1 MPSFYSLYTVR
12 SGLYAAQRAL
22 EVLGQNVSNANTV
35 GYSRQEV
42 SLAATEP
49 SQVIKAG
56 GRGISDVNVMRYR
69 DEFLDRQWRS
79 RTGMQA
85 YYGTR
90 SSQLSQVE
98 HIVGDLSEGGFRT
111 ALDQFFSSWENLS
124 LRPADAGARAQVISA
139 AEDFLGLAKTSFDD
153 LAQLRLNIDEAVRN
167 KVSEVNSATQQL
179 ADLNQAI
186 LNGELN
192 QQQAN
197 QLRDQRDKLIDSVAK
212 VAGVTTVPQADGTVS
227 VHLGSLPLVDKAT
240 AYPIDASIAQ
250 EADMDPDPTILS
262 TRQFTT
268 SLTWN
273 GTTNQAK
280 FQSGELG
287 SLLELRDQVVPSY
300 MKYLDNLVRT
310 VATTVNDAHKAG
322 VPVANQVDVF
332 DLQPD
337 WMSIQMNPALRADP
351 SLVLAAATL
360 PAGAGDGDRARA
372 IAALRDAALLT
383 GEPVGTLL
391 VSPGEYLRS
400 IHTVIGLQTQQ
411 ALRRSEAA
419 DLQVDQAEKQRQSVS
434 GVSLDDEMTKMI
446 QYQQAYNAAG
456 RMMTAIDEMLDAII
470 NRVGV
475 VGR

>member
-1 MPSFYSLYTVR
+1 MPSFNSLYTVR

-22 EVLGQNVSNANTV
+22 EVIGQNVSNASTV

-42 SLAATEP
+42 SLAASEP

-56 GRGISDVNVMRYR
+56 GRGISDVNVLRYR

-79 RTGMQA
+79 RTGSQS

-98 HIVGDLSEGGFRT
+98 HIVGDLSEGGLRT
-111 ALDQFFSSWENLS
+111 ALDEFFNSWQNLS
-124 LRPADAGARAQVISA
+124 LRPADAGARVQVVSA
-139 AEDFLGLAKTSFDD
+139 AEDLLDLAKTSFND
-153 LAQLRLNIDEAVRN
+153 LAQLRLNMDEAIRN
-167 KVSEVNSATQQL
+167 KVSEVNNATGQL
-179 ADLNQAI
+179 AELNQAI
-186 LNGELN
+186 VNGELN

-197 QLRDQRDKLIDSVAK
+197 QLRDQRDKLIDSIAK
-212 VAGVTTVPQADGTVS
+212 LAGVTTVPQADGTIS

-240 AYPIDASIAQ
+240 AYSIDATIAQ
-250 EADMDPDPTILS
+250 EADMDPDLAIVS

-268 SLTWN
+268 TLTWN

-287 SLLELRDQVVPSY
+287 SLLELRDQVIPGY

-310 VATTVNDAHKAG
+310 VATNVNTAHNAG
-322 VPVANQVDVF
+322 VPVGSEVDIF
-332 DLQPD
+332 DIQPD
-337 WMSIQMNPALRADP
+337 WMSIQVNSAVKADP
-351 SLVLAAATL
+351 SLILAAATL
-360 PAGAGDGDRARA
+360 PAVDGDGERARA
-372 IAALRDAALLT
+372 IAALLDAPILT
-383 GEPVGTLL
+383 GAPVGTRT
-391 VSPGEYLRS
+391 VTAGEYLRS
-400 IHTVIGLQTQQ
+400 VHTAIGLDTQQ
-411 ALRRSEAA
+411 AVRRSEAA
-419 DLQVDQAEKQRQSVS
+419 DLQVEQAEKQRQSVS

-456 RMMTAIDEMLDAII
+456 RMMTAIDEMLDAVI
-470 NRVGV
+470 NRVGI

>member
-22 EVLGQNVSNANTV
+22 EVLGQNVSNASTA
-35 GYSRQEV
+35 GYTRQEV
-42 SLAATEP
+42 SLAASEP

-56 GRGISDVNVMRYR
+56 GRGISDINVLRYR

-79 RTGMQA
+79 RAGAQS

-90 SSQLSQVE
+90 SGQLGQVE
-98 HIVGDLSEGGFRT
+98 HIVGDLAEGGLRT
-111 ALDQFFSSWENLS
+111 ALDEFFNSWQNLS
-124 LRPADAGARAQVISA
+124 LRPADTGARVQVVSA
-139 AEDFLGLAKTSFDD
+139 AEDLLGIAKTSFND
-153 LAQLRLNIDEAVRN
+153 LAQLRLNSDEAIRN
-167 KVSEVNSATQQL
+167 KVSEVNNASGQL
-179 ADLNQAI
+179 AELNQAI
-186 LNGELN
+186 RNGELN

-197 QLRDQRDKLIDSVAK
+197 QLRDQRDKLIDSISK
-212 VAGVTTVPQADGTVS
+212 LAGVTTVAQADGTVS

-240 AYPIDASIAQ
+240 AYPIDSAIAQ
-250 EADMDPDPTILS
+250 EADMDPDPTIMS

-273 GTTNQAK
+273 GTTNQVK

-287 SLLELRDQVVPSY
+287 SLLELRDQVVPGY

-310 VATTVNDAHKAG
+310 VATNVNIAHKAG
-322 VPVANQVDVF
+322 VPAASQVDIFTV
-332 DLQPD
+332 QSD
-337 WMSIQMNPALRADP
+337 WMAIQVNPAVKADP
-351 SLVLAAATL
+351 SLILAASTF
-360 PAGAGDGDRARA
+360 PAGDGDGDRARA
-372 IAALRDAALLT
+372 IAALRDAPILT
-383 GEPVGTLL
+383 GAPVGTRT
-391 VSPGEYLRS
+391 VSAGEYLRS
-400 IHTVIGLQTQQ
+400 VHTIIGLDTQQ
-411 ALRRSEAA
+411 AGRRSEAA
-419 DLQVDQAEKQRQSVS
+419 DLQVEQAEKQRQSLS

-456 RMMTAIDEMLDAII
+456 RMMTAIDEMLDTVI